1 MVPGHMRTLPSLAIA
16 IAIAIAI
23 AVQLVAARAARADE
37 AQLPKTAETEPAPPV
52 SPPDAPPPVAE
63 PVVVPPVAEPVSPP
77 PPHDVPAIE
86 ARYQRGLTFST
97 ADRAFELRVSFR
109 NQIRFDSHR
118 TTDGDDQFASRF
130 SVPRSRLQIDG
141 NFLGETN
148 RYKLEFS
155 MGDLGSFSFVRDIFV
170 EKRISNTPVW
180 IRAGQ
185 WKRPFN
191 RQELVSDFYS
201 EFNERANVAAFV
213 GGGRDIGVAIHNDY
227 EKSPE
232 GLEWV
237 FGVFNGFSGGS
248 DRPVIASTC
257 PQTTMPGSVLCTT
270 PAPTTVPSDFGP
282 ALVARVGWNVG
293 KIKGYSEGDL
303 EGGGPRLAVG
313 LSYKIDLANLASTD
327 ALSHGLEIDAM
338 FKRDGLG
345 VLVGGYAMKLKT
357 ADVQYGAL
365 VQPGYFVI
373 PKHGQVAARFA
384 YAPVGSQK
392 QIEGRAAFN
401 WYWEGHSWKWATDV
415 GVVKLTEGSSTMTSP
430 ADMQLRTMLQA
441 ML

>member
-1 MVPGHMRTLPSLAIA
+1 MRTLAFC
-16 IAIAIAI
+16 AIAI
-23 AVQLVAARAARADE
+23 AVQLVAVRAARADE
-37 AQLPKTAETEPAPPV
+37 PQLPKSAESEATPPV
-52 SPPDAPPPVAE
+52 SVPDAPLPAADPAVAPPPAE
-63 PVVVPPVAEPVSPP
+63 PVPPAPTANAEPGLEV
-77 PPHDVPAIE
+77 
-86 ARYQRGLTFST
+86 RYRRGLAFST
-97 ADRAFELRVSFR
+97 TDRSFEMRVSFR

-118 TTDGDDQFASRF
+118 TTDSDDQFSSRF
-130 SVPRSRLQIDG
+130 SVPRSRLQLDG
-141 NFLGETN
+141 NFFGETN

-155 MGDLGSFSFVRDIFV
+155 FGDLGSFSFVRDMFV
-170 EKRISNTPVW
+170 EKRLAKTPVW

-191 RQELVSDFYS
+191 RQELVSDFAS
-201 EFNERANVAAFV
+201 EFNERASVATFV
-213 GGGRDIGVAIHNDY
+213 GGGRDIGIAIHNDY

-248 DRPVIASTC
+248 DRPVIASSC
-257 PQTTMPGSVLCTT
+257 PQTTMPGAVLCTT

-327 ALSHGLEIDAM
+327 ALSHGLQVDAM
-338 FKRDGLG
+338 FKRAGLG

-357 ADVQYGAL
+357 ADMQYGAL

-373 PKHGQVAARFA
+373 PKHGQVAARFG

-415 GVVKLTEGSSTMTSP
+415 GVVKLTGGSSTMTSP

-441 ML
+441 TL